1 MQLHKITSMNT
12 DQGLIYKSHIYT
24 PRFNFTSTI
33 SCSVLIVQD
42 FGLKFQLLSCFKN
55 NFETRKQDIGQNKQS
70 DFPPQI
76 LDQNLW
82 LGVWGNSWKNRLVH
96 DCYASVNITSP
107 LYNDE
112 KSETRILLKEER
124 RYIRVPSKLKFLE
137 GHSNQIT
144 ILVTD

>member
-1 MQLHKITSMNT
+1 MCNYTRLLP
-12 DQGLIYKSHIYT
+12 LIQTKVWSENLI
-24 PRFNFTSTI
+24 FTSPDSI
-33 SCSVLIVQD
+33 SHQPSVVIVQD

-55 NFETRKQDIGQNKQS
+55 NVETRKLDIGQNKQS

-96 DCYASVNITSP
+96 DCYATVNITSP